1 MGKTITKNDLEFDNK
16 IILKSV
22 YGKGD
27 LTYYIQTTPD
37 PKTGLYASC
46 VRKVNSAGDM
56 ILSEKD
62 RTEYAE
68 GRAVF
73 FPENH
78 IFTIK
83 PGYSGKVYDLNNMKD
98 KSEWECIKHNK
109 LIAKDRNE
117 KDANGN
123 FVIDGVRPTKNNPGR
138 NGIAELYIDR
148 PGLDTIQRVSRKK
161 MIHQAESFILND
173 QKGYDGQ
180 LNMALILGK
189 DMSNQPA
196 ADVVDYLLRVA
207 DKNPEKI
214 IQLYT
219 RGDTY
224 LRLLFISARKKNII
238 RIKNKLYLYGDDIV
252 LGATDDAVITWMKNP
267 DNKKTLELIQKETFP
282 DYFPDK

>member
-1 MGKTITKNDLEFDNK
+1 
-16 IILKSV
+16 
-22 YGKGD
+22 
-27 LTYYIQTTPD
+27 
-37 PKTGLYASC
+37 
-46 VRKVNSAGDM
+46 
-56 ILSEKD
+56 
-62 RTEYAE
+62 
-68 GRAVF
+68 
-73 FPENH
+73 
-78 IFTIK
+78 
-83 PGYSGKVYDLNNMKD
+83 MKD
-98 KSEWECIKHNK
+98 KSEWECIKHYK

-123 FVIDGVRPTKNNPGR
+123 FVIDGIRPTKSNPGR

-219 RGDTY
+219 GGDTN

-238 RIKNKLYLYGDDIV
+238 RVKNKLYLYGDDTV